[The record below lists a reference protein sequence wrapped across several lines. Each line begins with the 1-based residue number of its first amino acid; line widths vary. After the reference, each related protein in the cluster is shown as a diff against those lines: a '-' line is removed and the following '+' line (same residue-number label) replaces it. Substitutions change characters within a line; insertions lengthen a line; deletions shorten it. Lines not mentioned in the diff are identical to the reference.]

1 MRYAIGIDI
10 GGTKARGAL
19 VDEQGRILLSVQRPT
34 DPESGSDEVPQI
46 IKELLETSP
55 SPVSA
60 IGVAIAAWV
69 EHPSGRIAFAPNLS
83 FTNADLER
91 TIASGFGIPVL
102 VDNDANCAAWAEHR
116 FGAGKGTMDMLM
128 VAVGTGIGGGII
140 AGGRLYR
147 GSRGFAGEFGHMPIS
162 LDGPRCACGNIGCLE
177 AWASGSALGRL
188 ARERAAGHE
197 DSEVM
202 RLVGGVVENI
212 TGAVVGAA
220 ADVLD
225 EFALELLSELGVR
238 LGVGLAGLAKAFDPE
253 MIVVGGGVSEE
264 GELLLS
270 AARDELGSRFKD
282 QVAPPILVS
291 AALGNDA
298 GVVGAAHLALGE
310 VEAP

>member
-1 MRYAIGIDI
+1 MRLAG
-10 GGTKARGAL
+10 
-19 VDEQGRILLSVQRPT
+19 
-34 DPESGSDEVPQI
+34 
-46 IKELLETSP
+46 
-55 SPVSA
+55 
-60 IGVAIAAWV
+60 GVA
-69 EHPSGRIAFAPNLS
+69 
-83 FTNADLER
+83 
-91 TIASGFGIPVL
+91 
-102 VDNDANCAAWAEHR
+102 
-116 FGAGKGTMDMLM
+116 
-128 VAVGTGIGGGII
+128 
-140 AGGRLYR
+140 
-147 GSRGFAGEFGHMPIS
+147 
-162 LDGPRCACGNIGCLE
+162 
-177 AWASGSALGRL
+177 
-188 ARERAAGHE
+188 
-197 DSEVM
+197 
-202 RLVGGVVENI
+202 ENI

-270 AARDELGSRFKD
+270 AARDELGSRFRD

>member
-1 MRYAIGIDI
+1 
-10 GGTKARGAL
+10 
-19 VDEQGRILLSVQRPT
+19 PT
-34 DPESGSDEVPQI
+34 DPESGSDEVPQVI
-46 IKELLETSP
+46 RELLETSP

-91 TIASGFGIPVL
+91 TIGAGFDIPVL
-102 VDNDANCAAWAEHR
+102 VENDANCAAWAEHR

-147 GSRGFAGEFGHMPIS
+147 GSRGFAGEFGHVPIS

-197 DSEVM
+197 ESEVM
-202 RLVGGVVENI
+202 RLAGGVVENI

-225 EFALELLSELGVR
+225 EFALELLSELGAR

-253 MIVVGGGVSEE
+253 VIVVGGGVSEE

-270 AARDELGSRFKD
+270 AARDQLGSRFKD